1 MEQGSLRCDAN
12 ISLRRKDEEKL
23 GTKTEVKNMNS
34 FHNLQRALN
43 YEIERQRALLERG
56 EEIIQETRLWS
67 EEKRRTYSM
76 RGKEEA
82 HDYRYFPEPD
92 LPPIEITPEYLSS
105 IRATLP
111 ELPEARKKRFQTQ
124 YQLPLYDAEVLTSQP
139 ALADYFESCAKIYPH
154 FKTISNWIMTSL
166 LSQLKEHNEEIENSR
181 VKPKQL
187 VELLQLIQEGVISG
201 KIAKEIFEEMYKS
214 GKNASEIVKERSLTQ
229 ITEETE
235 LKRIITEVLE
245 ENQAV
250 VAEYKAGKTKVFT
263 FLVGQVMKKTHGKAN
278 PRIVTELL
286 KNFLTT

>member
-1 MEQGSLRCDAN
+1 
-12 ISLRRKDEEKL
+12 
-23 GTKTEVKNMNS
+23 
-34 FHNLQRALN
+34 
-43 YEIERQRALLERG
+43 
-56 EEIIQETRLWS
+56 
-67 EEKRRTYSM
+67 M

-187 VELLQLIQEGVISG
+187 VECFGNS
-201 KIAKEIFEEMYKS
+201 
-214 GKNASEIVKERSLTQ
+214 
-229 ITEETE
+229 
-235 LKRIITEVLE
+235 
-245 ENQAV
+245 
-250 VAEYKAGKTKVFT
+250 
-263 FLVGQVMKKTHGKAN
+263 
-278 PRIVTELL
+278 
-286 KNFLTT
+286 